1 MRKINISFLL
11 LAASGPALS
20 QSSTTIYGIADLG
33 ARYSNGMNASNA
45 PVASGNTSAVTSGVN
60 NTSRWGLRGQE
71 DLGSGLQAIFQLEG
85 GINLDTGSAAK
96 ADKLFD
102 RLAWVGMKNAYG
114 TMQIGRQTNA
124 LVDALTPADPLAIR
138 FASFNPNVNVA
149 ALSNTAFGTHAFG
162 QQYGTS
168 GYADNFYRIDNMI
181 KVSGTN
187 GPLRA
192 VAAYSVG
199 EVADGSSALSTR
211 GGALIYQQDGLVLSG
226 GVTRFYNR
234 DRLALDAATIGA
246 AFKFGRWQ
254 FKTNFAANKADTAVN
269 KSVHQRIASAGI
281 SHELTADLLLT
292 TAYYRVRR
300 ETTGRLDDGFD
311 RAFVFLE
318 KSMSKRTTLYLES
331 DFTRWRGDAAGK
343 TGALDNDTR
352 TEALTLGL
360 LHKF

>member
-1 MRKINISFLL
+1 MRQVNIFILL
-11 LAASGPALS
+11 LVASGSALS

-33 ARYSNGMNASNA
+33 ARYSNGMTASNT

-71 DLGSGLQAIFQLEG
+71 DMGSGLHVTFQLESG
-85 GINLDTGSAAK
+85 VNLDTGSAAK

-102 RLAWVGMKNAYG
+102 RLAWVGLKNAHG
-114 TMQIGRQTNA
+114 ALQVGRQTNA
-124 LVDALTPADPLAIR
+124 LVDALTPTDPLAIR

-168 GYADNFYRIDNMI
+168 GYSDNFYRIDNMI

-199 EVADGSSALSTR
+199 EVAGSSTALSTR
-211 GGALIYQQDGLVLSG
+211 GGALIYQQGGLVLSG
-226 GVTRFYNR
+226 GVTRFFNR

-246 AFKFGRWQ
+246 AFKFGGWQ
-254 FKTNFAANKADTAVN
+254 FKTNFAANKADTAVS

-281 SHELTADLLLT
+281 SRELTVDLLLT

-318 KSMSKRTTLYLES
+318 KSMSRRTTLYLES

-352 TEALTLGL
+352 AEALTLGL
-360 LHKF
+360 MHKF